1 MRNVAERSVVYCEN
15 FRDFIDIIEQYGDQP
30 ALTWYTLKG
39 EKKTRTYAGF
49 CLLYTSRCV

>member
-39 EKKTRTYAGF
+39 EKKTRT
-49 CLLYTSRCV
+49 